1 VPVDDAKRKELG
13 LDDISMAPFCAHD
26 CFHMHWRWGANASSK
41 WALGWDATSAH
52 QVAGAP
58 LVPLN
63 QDVYIWF
70 RGQAKLSV
78 HHMIGRA
85 DGSVDEL
92 EANEWQIVMYQG
104 AAYAVQTEDLV
115 KWSLAQVAYDLFAAP
130 PTFYDLP
137 KSSSPIS
144 VADST
149 ALFYWYSRWHAV
161 FDEASGAWKIVE
173 RIRTDRGR
181 LATARAL

>member
-1 VPVDDAKRKELG
+1 
-13 LDDISMAPFCAHD
+13 M
-26 CFHMHWRWGANASSK
+26 
-41 WALGWDATSAH
+41 
-52 QVAGAP
+52 
-58 LVPLN
+58 
-63 QDVYIWF
+63 
-70 RGQAKLSV
+70 SV

-92 EANEWQIVMYQG
+92 EANEWQIIMYQG

-149 ALFYWYSRWHAV
+149 ALFYWYSRWP
-161 FDEASGAWKIVE
+161 
-173 RIRTDRGR
+173 
-181 LATARAL
+181 LAAALF